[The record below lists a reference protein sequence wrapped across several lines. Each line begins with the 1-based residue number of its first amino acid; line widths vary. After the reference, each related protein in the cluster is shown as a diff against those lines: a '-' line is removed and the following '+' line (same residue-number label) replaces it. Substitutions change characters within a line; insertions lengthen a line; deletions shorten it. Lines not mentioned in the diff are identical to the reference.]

1 MKLITIFANNNII
14 YEHDRDKV
22 LDERQIAFLGKMDGH
37 MDRGIKIQGELIT
50 HPDIKQRTTFFAMNL
65 LKALKQEN
73 NAIIAHLFNPAAS
86 RLDRSACQESRQ
98 WFDHWTGGSALQTL
112 KKVRV

>member
-1 MKLITIFANNNII
+1 MMKLLTIISNDNVV

-22 LDERQIAFLGKMDGH
+22 LDERQIAFLGKMDGD

-50 HPDIKQRTTFFAMNL
+50 HPYTKQRATFVAKNL
-65 LKALKQEN
+65 IKALKQVN

-86 RLDRSACQESRQ
+86 RLNRSACQESRQ
-98 WFDHWTGGSALQTL
+98 WFDH
-112 KKVRV
+112 